1 MLKRFLV
8 PLLAG
13 CIVGAGALF
22 ALLTMGGLPNFNFLG
37 SQSQSRNTQVINSI
51 TREEQIVLL
60 GLGIQGISATT
71 GNSTFLGVTIPGS
84 ERASFLQ
91 YSFNAKLGVEG
102 KDVQITT
109 KGEKGLLVSI
119 PRFIFIGHSN
129 ESFQTVVETNGV
141 LSFTTPEI
149 DTAEV
154 ITNVLND
161 GAKSQYIAS
170 NNEILRDQAK
180 AFYTGIIGAIDPT
193 ITVEFEFSQQ

>member
-13 CIVGAGALF
+13 CVLGAGALF
-22 ALLTMGGLPNFNFLG
+22 GLLAIGGLPNSSFLG

-71 GNSTFLGVTIPGS
+71 GTSTFMGVTIPGS

-102 KDVQITT
+102 KDVQIAT
-109 KGEKGLLVSI
+109 KGEKGLLISI

-129 ESFQTVVETNGV
+129 ESFETVVETNGV

-154 ITNVLND
+154 ITKVLND
-161 GAKSQYIAS
+161 GAKIKYIAS
-170 NNEILRDQAK
+170 NSEILRDQAK
-180 AFYTGIIGAIDPT
+180 AFYTGIINAIDPT
-193 ITVEFEFSQQ
+193 ITIEFEFSQQ

>member
-1 MLKRFLV
+1 VLKRFLV

-13 CIVGAGALF
+13 CIVGAGAFF
-22 ALLTMGGLPNFNFLG
+22 ALLTMGGLPNFSLLG
-37 SQSQSRNTQVINSI
+37 SQSESRNTQVINSI

-102 KDVQITT
+102 KDVQIAT
-109 KGEKGLLVSI
+109 KGEKGLLISI

-154 ITNVLND
+154 ITNVLN
-161 GAKSQYIAS
+161 GEAKSKYIAS
-170 NNEILRDQAK
+170 NDEILRDQAK
-180 AFYTGIIGAIDPT
+180 AFYTGIINAIDPT
-193 ITVEFEFSQQ
+193 ITVEFEFGQQ

>member
-1 MLKRFLV
+1 
-8 PLLAG
+8 
-13 CIVGAGALF
+13 
-22 ALLTMGGLPNFNFLG
+22 
-37 SQSQSRNTQVINSI
+37 
-51 TREEQIVLL
+51 
-60 GLGIQGISATT
+60 
-71 GNSTFLGVTIPGS
+71 VTIPGS

-102 KDVQITT
+102 KDVQIAP
-109 KGEKGLLVSI
+109 KGEKGLLISI

-161 GAKSQYIAS
+161 GAKSKYIAS
-170 NNEILRDQAK
+170 NDEILRDQAK
-180 AFYTGIIGAIDPT
+180 AFYTGIINAIDPT